1 MERDQLSRKLAVIL
15 HTDVVGSTLL
25 VQKNETI
32 THERIR
38 TAFNNFSETIA
49 AYGGIAREIRGDALI
64 AEFDRASDA
73 VAAAL
78 AFQVSNGELNATLD
92 DGIQPHLRMGISLGE
107 VVIADDTITGA
118 GVVLAQR
125 LEQLADSGGVV
136 VQGSVSETVPARM
149 PFEFESLGEMTLKGF
164 DHPVRAFAARLR
176 PGEELPEPETDATP
190 QTAKPKGLQ
199 VPDKPSIA
207 VLPFTNMSGDPEQ
220 EYFSDGITEDII
232 TELSRFSLLNV
243 VARHSSFAFK
253 GDNVDIKEVAE
264 KLGVQYIIEGSVRR
278 AGNRIR
284 ITAQLI
290 DAETGKHIWGERY
303 DREPG
308 DIFTVQDE
316 VTRAIVATIAAQLG
330 KTVSENAARKPTTS
344 IKSYEYLLQA
354 NRQYYRFNPD
364 DNIAA
369 ARLYQKA
376 IERDPQFA
384 RAYAGLANTYT
395 TDYFIGWRRTQNAL
409 QNGLEYAQ
417 KALEFDSNDA
427 LARIILAWAL
437 IGNGRWEE
445 AELELDRV
453 LTSKPGDA
461 DVLAEAGNGFNA
473 VGRPEVGIALLEEAT
488 RLNPLFPDSYQR
500 WLGQAYYRAGR
511 YQEATTTL
519 RAVRVDGW
527 GYGWL
532 AASFARLGELER
544 ARETLNKFIA
554 QRQKE
559 LKSSGVSAS
568 TTADLLGNYK
578 DNFRTEADWQRL
590 LDGLHMAGLNK

>member
-1 MERDQLSRKLAVIL
+1 MAKEHLSRKLAVIL
-15 HTDVVGSTLL
+15 HADVVGSTAL
-25 VQKNETI
+25 VQQNETLA
-32 THERIR
+32 HERIQA
-38 TAFNNFSETIA
+38 TFNRFSETINT
-49 AYGGIAREIRGDALI
+49 YGGLTHELRGDALV

-73 VAAAL
+73 VTAAL
-78 AFQVSNGELNATLD
+78 AFQVSNGEFNATLE
-92 DGIQPHLRMGISLGE
+92 DGMQPQLRMGISLGE
-107 VVIADDTITGA
+107 VVIADNTITGA

-149 PFEFESLGEMTLKGF
+149 PFGFENLGEMTLKGF

-190 QTAKPKGLQ
+190 ETRKPKGLQ
-199 VPDKPSIA
+199 FPDKPSIA
-207 VLPFTNMSGDPEQ
+207 VLPLNNMSGDSEQ

-232 TELSRFSLLNV
+232 TELSRFSMLYV

-253 GDNVDIKEVAE
+253 GEKVDIKEVAE
-264 KLGVQYIIEGSVRR
+264 KLGVQYVVEGSVRR
-278 AGNRIR
+278 AGNQAR

-290 DAETGKHIWGERY
+290 DAETGNHIWGERY
-303 DREPG
+303 DRELD
-308 DIFTVQDE
+308 DIFAVQDE

-330 KTVSENAARKPTTS
+330 KTVSENAARKTTTS

-376 IERDPQFA
+376 IERDPQFS

-395 TDYFIGWRRTQNAL
+395 TDYFLGWLRTKNAL

-437 IGNGRWEE
+437 IGKGCWEE

-453 LTSKPGDA
+453 LTLKPGDA
-461 DVLAEAGNGFNA
+461 DILAEAGNGFASVGRLA
-473 VGRPEVGIALLEEAT
+473 VGIDLLEEAI
-488 RLNPLFPDSYQR
+488 RLNPLFPDSHQR
-500 WLGQAYYRAGR
+500 WLGQAYYVAGR
-511 YQEATTTL
+511 YQEAINNL

-527 GYGWL
+527 GYGYL
-532 AASFARLGELER
+532 AASFARVGELEH
-544 ARETLNKFIA
+544 ARDALNKFIA

-559 LKSSGVSAS
+559 LKLSGVSAS
-568 TTADLLGNYK
+568 TTGDLLGNFK
-578 DNFRTEADWQRL
+578 DNFRTEADWQHL

>member
-1 MERDQLSRKLAVIL
+1 MKIWGNWSKGFNEPIRVYAVKQR
-15 HTDVVGSTLL
+15 S
-25 VQKNETI
+25 
-32 THERIR
+32 
-38 TAFNNFSETIA
+38 
-49 AYGGIAREIRGDALI
+49 
-64 AEFDRASDA
+64 
-73 VAAAL
+73 
-78 AFQVSNGELNATLD
+78 
-92 DGIQPHLRMGISLGE
+92 QPH
-107 VVIADDTITGA
+107 
-118 GVVLAQR
+118 AQI
-125 LEQLADSGGVV
+125 Q
-136 VQGSVSETVPARM
+136 QKVSTSDVAE
-149 PFEFESLGEMTLKGF
+149 
-164 DHPVRAFAARLR
+164 
-176 PGEELPEPETDATP
+176 
-190 QTAKPKGLQ
+190 
-199 VPDKPSIA
+199 KPSIA
-207 VLPFTNMSGDPEQ
+207 VLPLNNMSGDPEQ

-232 TELSRFSLLNV
+232 TELSRFSILYV

-253 GDNVDIKEVAE
+253 GEKVDIKEVAE
-264 KLGVQYIIEGSVRR
+264 KLGVQYVVEGSVRR
-278 AGNRIR
+278 VGNRAR

-290 DAETGKHIWGERY
+290 DAETGNHIWSERY
-303 DREPG
+303 DRELD
-308 DIFTVQDE
+308 DIFAVQDE

-330 KTVSENAARKPTTS
+330 KTVSEKAARKTTTS

-384 RAYAGLANTYT
+384 RAYAGLANAYT

-453 LTSKPGDA
+453 LTSEPGDA
-461 DVLAEAGNGFNA
+461 DVLAEAGNGFNG

-544 ARETLNKFIA
+544 ARETLNQFIA

-578 DNFRTEADWQRL
+578 DNFRTEADWQHL
-590 LDGLHMAGLNK
+590 LDGLHMAGLTE